1 MFDLKGAEA
10 LINPVGPVW
19 SRRTRYSNIQVR
31 VEVRELRRFKEIL
44 PMPGA
49 LSWFVRA
56 MIEDFNDQAGTITD
70 ESHIIAVR
78 ERVAKLAKRPRA
90 RSGRG

>member
-1 MFDLKGAEA
+1 MSDLSAVER
-10 LINPVGPVW
+10 LINPTGPVP
-19 SRRTRYSNIQVR
+19 RRARYANIQVR
-31 VEVRELRRFKEIL
+31 VLYRELRRFKEIL

-90 RSGRG
+90 RSVQG